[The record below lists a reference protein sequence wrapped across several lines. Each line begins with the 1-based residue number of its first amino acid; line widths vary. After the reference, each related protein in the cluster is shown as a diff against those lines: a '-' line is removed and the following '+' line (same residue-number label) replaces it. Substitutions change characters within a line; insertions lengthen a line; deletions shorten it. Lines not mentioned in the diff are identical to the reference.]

1 MPDLITNDVANFWRA
16 FEAAEG
22 MAEQNQVRIYED
34 LYLNRGSRGFREFA
48 DAHLPDAR
56 GFADFAKGYDAFYRS
71 VRFQTHRIREFEGE
85 IRHFYRRFGKLYPA
99 LTIPNVYFIIGT
111 LSMRTHVAESGILVG
126 SELFGLGEHTSH
138 EALSR
143 VQRAELRAMASLP
156 DALIHELAR
165 VQQDVPKPP
174 TSLLEKAVR
183 EGAAVLI
190 TELVTGR
197 RDESAPH
204 IFGDTNESRVWAAF
218 KHEMYGRD
226 YDRWLGGE
234 MNLEGWPQN
243 LGAYVGCQICRA
255 FLEGGRRRE
264 MIRALVEAEA
274 FEEVYERSGYEVKAK
289 GKM

>member
-1 MPDLITNDVANFWRA
+1 
-16 FEAAEG
+16 

-48 DAHLPDAR
+48 EAHVSDTSVFTEFLGR
-56 GFADFAKGYDAFYRS
+56 YNAFYRS
-71 VRFQTHRIREFEGE
+71 IRVRTHRIREFEGE
-85 IRHFYRRFGKLYPA
+85 IRHFYRRFRRLYPA
-99 LTIPNVYFIIGT
+99 LMIPNVYFVIGT
-111 LSMRTHVAESGILVG
+111 ISMGTNVAESGILVG
-126 SELFGLGEHTSH
+126 AELFGLGEHTSL
-138 EALSR
+138 EGLSR
-143 VQRAELRAMASLP
+143 VQRAALRPLASLP
-156 DALIHELAR
+156 DALVHELVH
-165 VQQDVPKPP
+165 VQQDVLKPHC
-174 TSLLEKAVR
+174 TLLEMVVR
-183 EGAAVLI
+183 EGTAVLI

-204 IFGDTNESRVWAAF
+204 IFGDANESLVWEAF
-218 KHEMYGRD
+218 THEMYGRD

-234 MNLEGWPQN
+234 MNLEGWPKN

-274 FEEVYERSGYEVKAK
+274 FEEIYERSGYEVRAK